1 MKQEL
6 TFDLQL
12 FATIGTAVTLQDM
25 AKRLDANG
33 KVDKIVEM
41 MTQTNEI
48 LDDML
53 WIEGN
58 LPTGHKTT
66 VRNGLPTPT
75 WRLLNYGVPN
85 SKSETTQVTDTC
97 GMLEDYAE
105 VDKMLADLNGNT
117 AEFRISED
125 HAHLEGM
132 NQVFVQSLIYGDT
145 STNPE
150 RFVGLAPRYNSL
162 AAPSGANILNAG
174 GSTNL
179 TSIYLICWGDLTAHG
194 IFPKGSKAGFQHQDL
209 GEQTLFDAAGGKF
222 QGYRTHYK
230 WDCGFTLRDW
240 RYGVR
245 ICNIDT
251 AALTKNASAGAD
263 LIDLMTQAIE
273 LLPNQ
278 NMGKPVFYVNQKIRS
293 FLRRQIMN
301 KANYQITQEQVAG
314 KKVTLFDQIPVRR
327 VDQILNTEPAVS

>member
-1 MKQEL
+1 M
-6 TFDLQL
+6 
-12 FATIGTAVTLQDM
+12 ATIGTAVTLQEF

-41 MTQTNEI
+41 MNQTNEI
-48 LDDML
+48 LDDMVFM
-53 WIEGN
+53 EGN

-66 VRNGLPTPT
+66 VRNGLPTPA

-85 SKSETTQVTDTC
+85 SKSETTQITDTC

-105 VDKMLADLNGNT
+105 VDKVLADLNGNS
-117 AEFRISED
+117 AAFRISED

-132 NQVFVQSLIYGDT
+132 NQAFCDSLINGDT
-145 STNPE
+145 SVNPE
-150 RFVGLAPRYNSL
+150 RFVGLAPRYSKL
-162 AAPSGANILNAG
+162 STDTANAG
-174 GSTNL
+174 SNIIDAGGTTNL
-179 TSIYLICWGDLTAHG
+179 TSIYLLCWGDSTMHG

-209 GEQTLFDAAGGKF
+209 GEVTLFDAAGGKY

-230 WDCGFTLRDW
+230 WDVGFCLRDW
-240 RYGVR
+240 RYGIR
-245 ICNIDT
+245 IANIDT

-278 NMGKPVFYVNQKIRS
+278 NMGKPVFYGNQKIRS

-314 KKVTLFDQIPVRR
+314 KRVTAFDGIPVRR
-327 VDQILNTEPAVS
+327 VDKIANSETRVV

>member
-1 MKQEL
+1 M
-6 TFDLQL
+6 
-12 FATIGTAVTLQDM
+12 ATIGTAVTLQDM

-41 MTQTNEI
+41 LTQTNEI
-48 LDDML
+48 LEDML
-53 WIEGN
+53 WLEGN

-66 VRNGLPTPT
+66 VRAGLPTVA

-85 SKSETTQVTDTC
+85 SKSETTQVTDSC
-97 GMLEDYAE
+97 GMLEAYAE
-105 VDKMLADLNGNT
+105 VDKALADLNGNT
-117 AEFRISED
+117 AEFRIGED
-125 HAHLEGM
+125 RAFLESM
-132 NQVFVQSLIYGDT
+132 NQAVCDSLINGDT
-145 STNPE
+145 SVNPE
-150 RFVGLAPRYNSL
+150 RFVGLAPRYSSKS
-162 AAPSGANILNAG
+162 APSGDNIIDAG

-179 TSIYLICWGDLTAHG
+179 TSIYLVCWGDLTAHG

-209 GEQTLFDAAGGKF
+209 GEQTLFDAAGNKY

-245 ICNIDT
+245 IANIDT

-301 KANYQITQEQVAG
+301 KANYQITQQEVAG
-314 KKVTLFDQIPVRR
+314 KKVVMFDSIPVRR
-327 VDQILNTEPAVS
+327 VDKITNSETKVV

>member
-1 MKQEL
+1 MP
-6 TFDLQL
+6 
-12 FATIGTAVTLQDM
+12 TIGTAVTLQDM

-41 MTQTNEI
+41 LTQTNEI
-48 LDDML
+48 LEDML
-53 WIEGN
+53 WLEGN

-66 VRNGLPTPT
+66 IRTGLPTVA

-85 SKSETTQVTDTC
+85 SKSKTAQITDTC
-97 GMLEDYAE
+97 GMLEAYAE
-105 VDKMLADLNGNT
+105 VDKVLADLNGNT
-117 AEFRISED
+117 AEFRLGED
-125 HAHLEGM
+125 HAFLEAM
-132 NQVFVQSLIYGDT
+132 NQAMGGTLIYGDT
-145 STNPE
+145 SKNPE
-150 RFVGLAPRYNSL
+150 RFVGLAPRYSKL
-162 AAPSGANILNAG
+162 STDTTEAGSNIIDAG

-179 TSIYLICWGDLTAHG
+179 TSIYLLCWGNLTAHG

-209 GEQTLFDAAGGKF
+209 GEQTLFDASGNKY

-245 ICNIDT
+245 IANIDIT
-251 AALTKNASAGAD
+251 ALTKNASAGAD

-278 NMGKPVFYVNQKIRS
+278 NMGRPVFYVNQKIRS

-301 KANYQITQEQVAG
+301 KSIYQITQEQVAG
-314 KKVTLFDQIPVRR
+314 KKVTMFDGIPVRR
-327 VDQILNTEPAVS
+327 VDQITNAETKVS

>member
-1 MKQEL
+1 M
-6 TFDLQL
+6 
-12 FATIGTAVTLQDM
+12 ATIGTAVTLQDM

-48 LDDML
+48 LEDML

-117 AEFRISED
+117 AAFRISED

-132 NQVFVQSLIYGDT
+132 NQEMCKTLIYGNTATDP
-145 STNPE
+145 SK
-150 RFVGLAPRYNSL
+150 FVGLAPRYSKL
-162 AAPSGANILNAG
+162 STDTTDAGSNIIDAG

-179 TSIYLICWGDLTAHG
+179 TSIYLLCWGDMTAHG
-194 IFPKGSKAGFQHQDL
+194 IFPKGSKAGFQHTDL
-209 GEQTLFDAAGGKF
+209 GEQTLFDAAGGKY

-245 ICNIDT
+245 IANIDT

-273 LLPNQ
+273 MLPNQ
-278 NMGKPVFYVNQKIRS
+278 SMGRPVFYVNQKIRS

-301 KANYQITQEQVAG
+301 KANYQITQEMVAG
-314 KKVTLFDQIPVRR
+314 KKVTLFDAIPVRR
-327 VDQILNTEPAVS
+327 VDQILNNETKVV